1 MMVADGMLVNAN
13 DGDAEAYMN
22 VLWMMIEKGQQLP

>member
-1 MMVADGMLVNAN
+1 MVADGMLVNAD

-22 VLWMMIEKGQQLP
+22 VLWMMMEVQQVP

>member
-1 MMVADGMLVNAN
+1 MVADGTLGNAD